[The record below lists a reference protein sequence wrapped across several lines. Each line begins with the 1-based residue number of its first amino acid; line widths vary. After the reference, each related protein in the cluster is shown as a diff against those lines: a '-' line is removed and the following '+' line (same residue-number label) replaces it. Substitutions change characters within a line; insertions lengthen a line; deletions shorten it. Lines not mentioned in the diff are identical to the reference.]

1 MNYLLGLI
9 LAVAGFVAASIH
21 LKQDAYSYWD
31 FVAFAVVFGGTA
43 AVLIITRPK
52 KKLIFIVK
60 NTFSSVMFG
69 KKNKIKFVRKCFAA
83 ISTKSLSS
91 PNLKNIEEKIIVD
104 GIEMIELGFS
114 KEKLEDI
121 LTDRYIN
128 YKKSIFSISSWI
140 KRCAKYPPAFGLG
153 GTVLGLI
160 HLMKGISG
168 GADPKETG
176 LRMAVALVATFYG
189 LIISNLILNPLSEA
203 IVEKLKDDE
212 DLAEIS
218 IRTILMMKEG
228 HNLIECQEAL
238 NSYLGE
244 EKEKINFMTSISA
257 SESSEEMAA

>member
-1 MNYLLGLI
+1 MNYLFGLI
-9 LAVAGFVAASIH
+9 LAIAGFVAASIH

-31 FVAFAVVFGGTA
+31 FVAFAVVFGGTT

-52 KKLIFIVK
+52 KKIKFIIK
-60 NTFSSVMFG
+60 NIYISVFFG
-69 KKNKIKFVRKCFAA
+69 RKNKVKFVKKCFTA
-83 ISTKSLSS
+83 ISTKTLPS
-91 PNLKNIEEKIIVD
+91 PDLKNIEEKLIVD
-104 GIEMIELGFS
+104 GIEMMSLGFN

-121 LTDRYIN
+121 LTDRYIA
-128 YKKSIFSISSWI
+128 YKKSIMAISSWI

-189 LIISNLILNPLSEA
+189 LIISNLVLNPLSEA

-212 DLAEIS
+212 DLVEVS
-218 IRTILMMKEG
+218 IRTIIMMKEG

-244 EKEKINFMTSISA
+244 EKEKINFMSA
-257 SESSEEMAA
+257 VDSNESAEEMAA